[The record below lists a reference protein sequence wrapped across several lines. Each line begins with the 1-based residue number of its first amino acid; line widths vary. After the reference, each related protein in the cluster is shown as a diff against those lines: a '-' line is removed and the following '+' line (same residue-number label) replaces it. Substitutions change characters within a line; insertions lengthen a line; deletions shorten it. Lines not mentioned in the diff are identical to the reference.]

1 MKAKKT
7 DNGKITA
14 LYERLS
20 RDDDLTGDSNS
31 IINQKK
37 LLEDYAREHGFTN
50 CVHFT
55 DDGWSGANFER
66 PNWKRMIAGIE
77 SGEIGYVLVKDL
89 SRVGRDYLQVGF
101 YTEVMFKER
110 GVRFIAIANGV
121 DSDKRESS
129 EFAPFLNIMNEWYV
143 RDSSRKITSVL
154 HARGMSGK
162 HTNSHCIYGYKK
174 DPNDKDHWIIDEEA
188 AEVVRRIYRMAL
200 ESKGPYEIARIL
212 ALEKVERP
220 SYYLAQRGVG
230 KHQSNFNPAERYTWR
245 GGTVADI
252 LSKPEYM
259 GHTVNFR
266 TYKESYKDKRSRMTP
281 KEDLV
286 IFENTQEAI
295 IDKETWERVQTLRKT
310 IRRTDTIGTANPLT
324 GLMFCADCGAKMY
337 NHRGKAGNARD
348 WAGRPTGKKRPDRD
362 EYNCSRY
369 DLGNQHFDDYCTTHL
384 IRTAVVNE
392 LLLEAIKEVCDYAQ
406 NNEAEFMA
414 QVCSASED
422 RQAKAAKAIRQ
433 RKQRSEKRTDELSRL
448 IRKLYEDNVNGRL
461 SDKLFEQMW
470 NSVELY
476 EKAGNAQLA
485 REIDAALPIE
495 LSREEQIRLVR
506 EYCSSQFVSRGMC
519 VDFVI
524 HDTNSGNPHC
534 HIMLTMRPLDERGT
548 WAAKSRKEYD
558 LDENG
563 ERIRLPSGRYK
574 THKIDLTGWNDKDN
588 TLLWRKAWA
597 DFTNDFLERNGS
609 PERIDHRSNAER
621 GIDEI
626 PTVHMGVAACQMEK
640 KGIATEKGE
649 LNRNIQKANRLIR
662 EIRAQI
668 GKLKEWI
675 ADLSKARE
683 TAPEQPP
690 QSPNL
695 ANLLMKYLSVQREK
709 SRKYSQRWQQQ
720 HTADELKTIAAAV
733 NYLSE
738 HGISNLDELDAAL
751 SSVSDK
757 AYSIREGMKTAE
769 QRMKELQKLMEYGRN
784 YQTYKP
790 IQDEYRQIRWKGKQE
805 KFAEARRAE
814 LTLWDAAN
822 RYLHAN
828 LPKGTKTLPIAEWEQ
843 EYADLKTQRDSDYT
857 KLKDTRAEVA
867 ELQKIRRCVD
877 IALRADQ
884 PEQTQSRT
892 KRQEQER

>member
-1 MKAKKT
+1 MRSAEGLSPHRELSPRCDMAALPQTGEATLPLRQLTLSTLLCTCRKQTPCVASCSLPTSLNDALTEVIPIAIYHCNISIISRGKGKSAVAAAAYRS
-7 DNGKITA
+7 GEKITN
-14 LYERLS
+14 EW
-20 RDDDLTGDSNS
+20 D
-31 IINQKK
+31 
-37 LLEDYAREHGFTN
+37 
-50 CVHFT
+50 
-55 DDGWSGANFER
+55 
-66 PNWKRMIAGIE
+66 
-77 SGEIGYVLVKDL
+77 GEIH
-89 SRVGRDYLQVGF
+89 DY
-101 YTEVMFKER
+101 TKKR
-110 GVRFIAIANGV
+110 GVVHTEILLPPHAPPSF
-121 DSDKRESS
+121 SDR
-129 EFAPFLNIMNEWYV
+129 
-143 RDSSRKITSVL
+143 
-154 HARGMSGK
+154 
-162 HTNSHCIYGYKK
+162 
-174 DPNDKDHWIIDEEA
+174 A
-188 AEVVRRIYRMAL
+188 AL
-200 ESKGPYEIARIL
+200 
-212 ALEKVERP
+212 
-220 SYYLAQRGVG
+220 
-230 KHQSNFNPAERYTWR
+230 
-245 GGTVADI
+245 
-252 LSKPEYM
+252 
-259 GHTVNFR
+259 
-266 TYKESYKDKRSRMTP
+266 
-281 KEDLV
+281 
-286 IFENTQEAI
+286 
-295 IDKETWERVQTLRKT
+295 
-310 IRRTDTIGTANPLT
+310 
-324 GLMFCADCGAKMY
+324 
-337 NHRGKAGNARD
+337 
-348 WAGRPTGKKRPDRD
+348 
-362 EYNCSRY
+362 
-369 DLGNQHFDDYCTTHL
+369 
-384 IRTAVVNE
+384 
-392 LLLEAIKEVCDYAQ
+392 
-406 NNEAEFMA
+406 
-414 QVCSASED
+414 
-422 RQAKAAKAIRQ
+422 
-433 RKQRSEKRTDELSRL
+433 
-448 IRKLYEDNVNGRL
+448 
-461 SDKLFEQMW
+461 W

-506 EYCSSQFVSRGMC
+506 EYCSSQFVSKGMC
-519 VDFVI
+519 ADFCI
-524 HDTNSGNPHC
+524 HDKGDGNPHC
-534 HIMLTMRPLDERGT
+534 HIMLTMRPLDERGA
-548 WAAKSRKEYD
+548 WAAKSKKEYD

-574 THKIDLTGWNDKDN
+574 THKVDLTGWNDKGN
-588 TLLWRKAWA
+588 ALLWRKAWA
-597 DFTNDFLERNGS
+597 DISNAYLERAGS
-609 PERIDHRSNAER
+609 AERIDHRSNAER

-640 KGIATEKGE
+640 KGIVTEKGE

-675 ADLSKARE
+675 ADLFKARE

-738 HGISNLDELDAAL
+738 HGISNLDELDASL

-814 LTLWDAAN
+814 LTLWNAAN

-857 KLKDTRAEVA
+857 KLKNTRAEVA

-892 KRQEQER
+892 KRHDIDR

>member
-1 MKAKKT
+1 MRRFAAIPAHPQKQYTRRWRLYHFCGFYYPIREVIPIAIYHW
-7 DNGKITA
+7 NIGIVSRGKGKSA
-14 LYERLS
+14 VAAAAYR
-20 RDDDLTGDSNS
+20 
-31 IINQKK
+31 
-37 LLEDYAREHGFTN
+37 
-50 CVHFT
+50 
-55 DDGWSGANFER
+55 
-66 PNWKRMIAGIE
+66 
-77 SGEIGYVLVKDL
+77 SGEKL
-89 SRVGRDYLQVGF
+89 
-101 YTEVMFKER
+101 T
-110 GVRFIAIANGV
+110 
-121 DSDKRESS
+121 
-129 EFAPFLNIMNEWYV
+129 NEWDGMTHDYT
-143 RDSSRKITSVL
+143 RKGGVVHTEIML
-154 HARGMSGK
+154 PPHA
-162 HTNSHCIYGYKK
+162 
-174 DPNDKDHWIIDEEA
+174 P
-188 AEVVRRIYRMAL
+188 
-200 ESKGPYEIARIL
+200 
-212 ALEKVERP
+212 P
-220 SYYLAQRGVG
+220 SF
-230 KHQSNFNPAERYTWR
+230 S
-245 GGTVADI
+245 D
-252 LSKPEYM
+252 
-259 GHTVNFR
+259 
-266 TYKESYKDKRSRMTP
+266 RS
-281 KEDLV
+281 
-286 IFENTQEAI
+286 
-295 IDKETWERVQTLRKT
+295 TL
-310 IRRTDTIGTANPLT
+310 
-324 GLMFCADCGAKMY
+324 
-337 NHRGKAGNARD
+337 
-348 WAGRPTGKKRPDRD
+348 
-362 EYNCSRY
+362 
-369 DLGNQHFDDYCTTHL
+369 
-384 IRTAVVNE
+384 
-392 LLLEAIKEVCDYAQ
+392 
-406 NNEAEFMA
+406 
-414 QVCSASED
+414 
-422 RQAKAAKAIRQ
+422 
-433 RKQRSEKRTDELSRL
+433 
-448 IRKLYEDNVNGRL
+448 
-461 SDKLFEQMW
+461 W

-519 VDFVI
+519 VDYAI
-524 HDTNSGNPHC
+524 HDTDKGNPHC
-534 HIMLTMRPLDERGT
+534 HIMLTMRPLDERGA
-548 WAAKSRKEYD
+548 WAAKSKKEYD

-597 DFTNDFLERNGS
+597 DYTNDFLERNGS

-640 KGIATEKGE
+640 KGVATEKGE
-649 LNRNIQKANRLIR
+649 LNRSIQKTNRLIR

-675 ADLSKARE
+675 ADLFKARE

-738 HGISNLDELDAAL
+738 HGISNLDELDASL
-751 SSVSDK
+751 SSVSDR
-757 AYSIREGMKTAE
+757 AYSIRAGMKTAE
-769 QRMKELQKLMEYGRN
+769 ERMKELQKLMEYGRN

-822 RYLHAN
+822 RYLHAHF
-828 LPKGTKTLPIAEWEQ
+828 PEGVKTLPISAWEKEYTAIKAQREAE
-843 EYADLKTQRDSDYT
+843 YDTLKE
-857 KLKDTRAEVA
+857 TRAEVA

-892 KRQEQER
+892 KRHDIDR